1 MFVVMGLEFRV
12 FRVRGL
18 GDLKFIWLMCKC

>member
-12 FRVRGL
+12 FRIRGL
-18 GDLKFIWLMCKC
+18 EFRGVDVHMVNV